1 MQAEITQQ
9 WVLEMIE
16 RWSELISTDEPK
28 QNKFLVLGE
37 EILALGEKILAPA
50 SYKKALTQKN
60 NTQTFLEKVDEFSS
74 WMVSDSLRCSHSITP
89 PNRERSIILAS
100 ACDLEIP
107 KVIVDI
113 IITMS
118 WDLYDATM
126 EMAYKIQRQWVGIA
140 PIQEKIPMTLKT
152 LQWKTP
158 AEKKRLIGNRLY
170 AKIQLV
176 EPRLAGRITGMM
188 LESKEN
194 HLLCIFLRDPCY
206 LMCEI
211 NEALAALKYHQ
222 RYGLFTIYE

>member
-1 MQAEITQQ
+1 MQA
-9 WVLEMIE
+9 
-16 RWSELISTDEPK
+16 
-28 QNKFLVLGE
+28 QNEFLVLVLGE
-37 EILALGEKILAPA
+37 EILALGEKLLAPA
-50 SYKKALTQKN
+50 SYKKSLTQKN

-74 WMVSDSLRCSHSITP
+74 WMVSDSLRCSSITP

-100 ACDLEIP
+100 AYELEIP
-107 KVIVDI
+107 KVIVDT

-140 PIQEKIPMTLKT
+140 PMQEKIPMTLKT

-170 AKIQLV
+170 AKIQQW
-176 EPRLAGRITGMM
+176 EPRLAGRITGML
-188 LESKEN
+188 LESETN
-194 HLLCIFLRDPCY
+194 DMLCLILRDCDAGLRY
-206 LMCEI
+206 RI

-222 RYGLFTIYE
+222 RYGLFAIYE